1 MASFAPPGYA
11 YASGSR
17 AIGSRPLI

>member
-1 MASFAPPGYA
+1 MASFAPPGYP